1 MSTRPRQSVLLG
13 LALLSLSALLFSSM
27 GVLIRLASHTVDNP
41 TVVFFRNLTGLLLLL
56 PFYGLR
62 GFDRLHTRRFP
73 AHLWR
78 ALVGLAAMYGFFYAI
93 AHLKLSNAMVFTY
106 SSPVFIPLVAWL
118 FLRENITR
126 LMLLAALVGLV
137 GVVLVAK
144 PDQGLWDGLSLIGMS
159 SSFLAAMAFVTVRRM
174 SDTEPPDRI
183 VFYFC
188 LIATVVSALP
198 MLWLWRPYTA
208 HELLLLCGAGVLA
221 TLSQLSLSK
230 AYGHAEAAQIGPAN
244 YLAIVFAG
252 VWAALLWGEYPDPTS
267 LAGMALILLALLL
280 CLPWRRR

>member
-56 PFYGLR
+56 PFYAWR
-62 GFDRLHTRRFP
+62 GFARLHTRRFP

-106 SSPVFIPLVAWL
+106 
-118 FLRENITR
+118 
-126 LMLLAALVGLV
+126 
-137 GVVLVAK
+137 
-144 PDQGLWDGLSLIGMS
+144 
-159 SSFLAAMAFVTVRRM
+159 
-174 SDTEPPDRI
+174 
-183 VFYFC
+183 
-188 LIATVVSALP
+188 
-198 MLWLWRPYTA
+198 
-208 HELLLLCGAGVLA
+208 
-221 TLSQLSLSK
+221 
-230 AYGHAEAAQIGPAN
+230 